1 VVGVVALLLVCG
13 GGAPPILQN
22 KHPRG
27 NRKGKNPPKN
37 LRGQE
42 REIRR
47 RRDEAF
53 SEIEIERKRYDKI
66 RVWIFILLSSTA
78 RVFI

>member
-1 VVGVVALLLVCG
+1 MGLLHSCWYVVWGWC
-13 GGAPPILQN
+13 PP
-22 KHPRG
+22 HPTEHQRG
-27 NRKGKNPPKN
+27 NRKGKKTPKN
-37 LRGQE
+37 LGQE

-47 RRDEAF
+47 RKDEAF

>member
-1 VVGVVALLLVCG
+1 MGLLHSCWYVVWGWC
-13 GGAPPILQN
+13 PP
-22 KHPRG
+22 HPTEHQ
-27 NRKGKNPPKN
+27 GKPEGKKPPKKPP
-37 LRGQE
+37 GQE

-47 RRDEAF
+47 RKDEAF

-66 RVWIFILLSSTA
+66 RTRVDIYTTLSTA